1 MLGTFLRWRRRRAP
15 FKPLK
20 EFTMAT
26 PTIKTASETVAETV
40 AQIPALAQKSR
51 EQLVSNLQQGQ
62 QLSIDAAQNW
72 VKAVS
77 ALPTLDLPK
86 IPGVPA
92 VPDLQAAT
100 KYTFDVAADLLNAQR
115 EFALQLTN
123 TLVPAKTA

>member
-1 MLGTFLRWRRRRAP
+1 
-15 FKPLK
+15 
-20 EFTMAT
+20 MAT

-92 VPDLQAAT
+92 VPDLEAAT